1 MSLNRDYLAE
11 LINDDDIDWDEE
23 LKEEY
28 EVLGDVW
35 ADIEFAPDEF
45 IMEPEAYLALRLH
58 EERLYSGY
66 YTRQENQHEP
76 E

>member
-11 LINDDDIDWDEE
+11 LINDEDIDWDEV

-35 ADIEFAPDEF
+35 TDIEFDPDEF
-45 IMEPEAYLALRLH
+45 IMDPEDYLHLRLH

-66 YTRQENQHEP
+66 YARQENDNES